1 MKYII
6 TKIIIFNL
14 TVNFCISENNDYF
27 QIDYINLIAK
37 KKSKNLIGNISN
49 GKRVFSSRKVN
60 CLSCHQAPIKEEK
73 FQGDFG
79 PSLIGIG
86 LRYNKQEIRLRVI
99 DSKLINP
106 ESIMPSYY
114 KKINYAR
121 TPKIFLNKTILSA
134 QEVEDIVEYLY
145 SLR

>member
-1 MKYII
+1 MKYFI
-6 TKIIIFNL
+6 TTILIFNL
-14 TVNFCISENNDYF
+14 SINFCISENNDYF
-27 QIDYINLIAK
+27 QIDHINLIAK
-37 KKSKNLIGNISN
+37 KKSKSLVGNISN
-49 GKRVFSSRKVN
+49 GKKVFSSRKVN

-86 LRYNKQEIRLRVI
+86 TRYNKEEIRLRVI

-106 ESIMPSYY
+106 ESIMPSYF
-114 KKINYAR
+114 KKINYDR

-145 SLR
+145 SLK